1 MRKRKGRHASV
12 GRHASPSLDDAPHA
26 FKQRANKHAVSVANA
41 VNQHTEATNIDLR
54 CTVSGVTHRGGFK
67 LRFTGVESL
76 TADWMDR
83 MRQLCAQHG
92 YRAQITF
99 DTTTANAVLHACPTA
114 TTSGNVF
121 ASIFRLFGKSA
132 LQRAHPLTLCFLAM
146 FFFNL
151 TRHALTAVFRVD

>member
-26 FKQRANKHAVSVANA
+26 FKQRAKKHAVSVANA
-41 VNQHTEATNIDLR
+41 VNQHTEATNIDLH

-99 DTTTANAVLHACPTA
+99 DTTTANATLHAYPLA
-114 TTSGNVF
+114 VSSDSVF
-121 ASIFRLFGKSA
+121 APIFRLVGKSA
-132 LQRAHPLTLCFLAM
+132 LRQAHPLTLCFLAM

-151 TRHALTAVFRVD
+151 TRHIILAVIYTQ